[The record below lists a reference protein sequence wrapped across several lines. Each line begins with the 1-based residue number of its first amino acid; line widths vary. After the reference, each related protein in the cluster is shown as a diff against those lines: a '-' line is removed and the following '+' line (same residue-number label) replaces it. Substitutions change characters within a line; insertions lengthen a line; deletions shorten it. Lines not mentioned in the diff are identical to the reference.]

1 MSTLPE
7 GRTGL
12 QRAVERRDDAR
23 YEGGLDG
30 SFSLSGGRADRGVR
44 VFACRIT
51 SISANGMVVTAPVS
65 THEGENVLIDITGY
79 GLVRGEV
86 KRVRED
92 GFICNV
98 LMADG
103 QRSKLATWIHWL
115 RRHAGRITG
124 DKRGFVRTRPRDP
137 RTTIALPDGTVLR
150 ALITD
155 LSRSGAAL
163 SADTVPEP
171 GTPLLVGQ
179 VPAKVVRALDV
190 GFAVVFERVLEAI
203 EADTMVSGFE
213 PAPQTSRLAS

>member
-1 MSTLPE
+1 MSLQPE
-7 GRTGL
+7 GRAGL
-12 QRAVERRDDAR
+12 QRAIERRDDVR

-30 SFSLSGGRADRGVR
+30 SFSLSGGRADGGVR

-51 SISANGMVVTAPVS
+51 SISTNGMVVTAPVN
-65 THEGENVLIDITGY
+65 THEGENVLTDITGY

-86 KRVRED
+86 QGLRED
-92 GFICNV
+92 GFVCRV
-98 LMADG
+98 LLADG
-103 QRSKLATWIHWL
+103 QRSKLATWINWL
-115 RRHAGRITG
+115 RRHAGRIDG
-124 DKRGFVRTRPRDP
+124 DKRGFIRTRPRDP
-137 RTTIALPDGTVLR
+137 RTTIALADGTVLR

-163 SADTVPEP
+163 SADIVLPP

-179 VPAKVVRALDV
+179 VPANVVRPLEV
-190 GFAVVFERVLEAI
+190 GFAVAFERVLEAI

>member
-1 MSTLPE
+1 MSSRPE
-7 GRTGL
+7 GRAGL
-12 QRAVERRDDAR
+12 QRAVERREDAR

-65 THEGENVLIDITGY
+65 THEGESVLIDITGY

-86 KRVRED
+86 NRVRED
-92 GFICNV
+92 GFICSV
-98 LMADG
+98 LLADG
-103 QRSKLATWIHWL
+103 QRSKLATWIQWL
-115 RRHAGRITG
+115 RRHAGRVDG
-124 DKRGFVRTRPRDP
+124 DKRGFIRTRPRDP
-137 RTTIALPDGTVLR
+137 RTTVGLVDGTVLR

-163 SADTVPEP
+163 SADLVPEP
-171 GTPLLVGQ
+171 GTALLVGR
-179 VPAKVVRALDV
+179 VPAKVVRALEV
-190 GFAVVFERVLEAI
+190 GFAVTFDRVLEAI

-213 PAPQTSRLAS
+213 PAPQTSRLAG